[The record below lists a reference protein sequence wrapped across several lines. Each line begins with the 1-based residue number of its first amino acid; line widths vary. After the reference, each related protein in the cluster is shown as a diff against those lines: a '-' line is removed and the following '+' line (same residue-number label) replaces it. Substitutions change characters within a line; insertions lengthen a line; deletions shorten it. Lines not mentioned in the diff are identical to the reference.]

1 MLEETPQ
8 EQETVLNVANDRSE
22 NSMQPLEDPN
32 NLFPFDEMSGLD
44 VFEMFDP
51 DFDLDGIDAF
61 LEGNLDLSFPA
72 NLP

>member
-1 MLEETPQ
+1 
-8 EQETVLNVANDRSE
+8 
-22 NSMQPLEDPN
+22 MQPLQDPS
-32 NLFPFDEMSGLD
+32 NLFSFDEMSGLD
-44 VFEMFDP
+44 VFKMFDP

>member
-1 MLEETPQ
+1 MLEDEPQ
-8 EQETVLNVANDRSE
+8 EQDPVPNVANDRSE
-22 NSMQPLEDPN
+22 SPMQPLEDPSSI
-32 NLFPFDEMSGLD
+32 FSFDEMSGLD

>member
-1 MLEETPQ
+1 MVEDAPH
-8 EQETVLNVANDRSE
+8 EQEPVPNVANDRSE
-22 NSMQPLEDPN
+22 NPIQPLQEPS
-32 NLFPFDEMSGLD
+32 NLFSFGEMSGLD
-44 VFEMFDP
+44 IFEMFDP